1 MNRERHPPREPV
13 LPRTVEDEA
22 RKRGEPRERADGGE
36 HGSREQTQED
46 EDAREQGKHG
56 YLSASN
62 R

>member
-36 HGSREQTQED
+36 HGSRETQED
-46 EDAREQGKHG
+46 GDTREQGKHG
-56 YLSASN
+56 YLRACT